1 MLCSVSNII
10 VIDKSSKTRYPR
22 IKCYPDIRTD
32 ETPKRGTC
40 LNIPARLTMFNVFP
54 LGTGKKV
61 TDSRKFYEKLR
72 KRVENKKNGDAKFIG
87 FNPER
92 HTIEMQVPH
101 FTEYVV

>member
-1 MLCSVSNII
+1 MN
-10 VIDKSSKTRYPR
+10 D
-22 IKCYPDIRTD
+22 
-32 ETPKRGTC
+32 
-40 LNIPARLTMFNVFP
+40 FH
-54 LGTGKKV
+54 
-61 TDSRKFYEKLR
+61 EKLR